1 MRIYELEE
9 GIFDRWFGSQES
21 PTVPVQPVQQAQSTP
36 NQSAQQNQTTQPK
49 KVKYEPGARGPII
62 ADLQKVLVAL
72 GYGEQVGTPDGVFGA
87 GTIKAIAKFQTDQKL
102 PDNTGVVDH
111 ATINKLNELI
121 KSKLSGQLPKST
133 QADVAKPKPPKE
145 PTSPPSVAPLPA
157 SKLSNQGKQAAEA
170 YLGRKMSGE
179 EWNFLVRAT
188 AAESTNNATEQAY
201 IMAVI
206 LNRVRNGRWGKDII
220 SVLTAQNQFQA
231 VTGTSADPGPS
242 ELFDNPS
249 GKLKSIFTSAINT
262 LNKVPRNFLYFTAK
276 DEAAYK
282 AGTDPTFRKQLSNKK
297 GSVTIGGTIFG

>member
-9 GIFDRWFGSQES
+9 GIFDRVKSWFGNKET
-21 PTVPVQPVQQAQSTP
+21 PTTP
-36 NQSAQQNQTTQPK
+36 NQPAQQPTTAQQGQPSQLK
-49 KVKYEPGARGPII
+49 PVKYQPGARGPII

-87 GTIKAIAKFQTDQKL
+87 GTIKAIAKFQTDNQL
-102 PDNTGVVDH
+102 PETTGVVDH
-111 ATINKLNELI
+111 ATINKLNELV
-121 KSKLSGQLPKST
+121 KSKLSGQLAKST
-133 QADVAKPKPPKE
+133 AADVAKPKPPKE
-145 PTSPPSVAPLPA
+145 PTPPPAVSPLPA

-170 YLGRKMSGE
+170 YLGRKMSSQ
-179 EWNFLVRAT
+179 EWNYLVRAT

-206 LNRVRNGRWGKDII
+206 LNRVRNGQWGKTVI

-242 ELFDNPS
+242 ELFDDPS
-249 GKLKSIFTSAINT
+249 GKLKSIFTTAVNT
-262 LNKVPRNFLYFTAK
+262 LNKVPHNFLYFTAK

>member
-9 GIFDRWFGSQES
+9 GIFD
-21 PTVPVQPVQQAQSTP
+21 TVKGWLGGQDPSAATNQST
-36 NQSAQQNQTTQPK
+36 QAAQQTQAAQPK

-62 ADLQKVLVAL
+62 ADLQKVLAAL
-72 GYGEQVGTPDGVFGA
+72 GYSNQVGTPDGVFGA
-87 GTIKAIAKFQTDQKL
+87 GTIKAIAKFQTDNQL
-102 PDNTGVVDH
+102 PNTTGTVDH
-111 ATINKLNELI
+111 ATINKLNQLI
-121 KSKLSGQLPKST
+121 SNKLSGQLAKST
-133 QADVAKPKPPKE
+133 DSDVAAPKPPKE
-145 PTSPPSVAPLPA
+145 PTPPPAVAPLPA
-157 SKLSNQGKQAAEA
+157 SKLSNQGKQSAEA
-170 YLGRKMSGE
+170 YLGRKMSE
-179 EWNFLVRAT
+179 QEWNFLVRAT
-188 AAESTNNATEQAY
+188 AAESTSNATEQAY

-206 LNRVRNGRWGKDII
+206 LNRVRKGTWGNDVI

-249 GKLKSIFTSAINT
+249 GKIKSILTTAINT